1 MFVGVLR
8 LTIATM
14 GARSLKEKRKVIRS
28 LKDRI
33 QSKLRLSVAEVGA
46 LDEHRRGI
54 IAVAA
59 VARDAARV
67 DELLAAA
74 GRMAAQ
80 VRDGVLAD
88 RTTEIIPLGE
98 DGEGMMVH
106 SQGDWS

>member
-33 QSKLRLSVAEVGA
+33 QSRLRLSVAEVGA

-54 IAVAA
+54 LAVAA
-59 VARDAARV
+59 VAGDAARV
-67 DELLAAA
+67 DELLSAA
-74 GRMAAQ
+74 GRMAGEI
-80 VRDGVLAD
+80 RDGVLAD
-88 RTTEIIPLGE
+88 RSTEIIAFGD
-98 DGEGMMVH
+98 DGRGMV
-106 SQGDWS
+106 SPEPEDWS

>member
-33 QSKLRLSVAEVGA
+33 QSRLRLSVAEVGA

-54 IAVAA
+54 LAVAA
-59 VARDAARV
+59 VAARV

-74 GRMAAQ
+74 GQMAAQ
-80 VRDGVLAD
+80 VRDGLLSD
-88 RTTEIIPLGE
+88 RTTEIIPLGD
-98 DGEGMMVH
+98 DGEGMMPH
-106 SQGDWS
+106 SQGDGA